1 MPIFNTSILGADLFR
16 GPHRRSD
23 AIKERVLDEL
33 RAHTGNDPNPDM
45 ISASGSE
52 LCCCC
57 GHTTGVQALQPVTLR
72 SRYVDGVGQFCSRCW
87 QSSFGLI

>member
-1 MPIFNTSILGADLFR
+1 MPLFNSISLGTDLSLVPR
-16 GPHRRSD
+16 RRSD

-57 GHTTGVQALQPVTLR
+57 GRTTGVQALQPVTLR
-72 SRYVDGVGQFCSRCW
+72 SRYVDGIGQFCSRCW
-87 QSSFGLI
+87 QSSFALI